1 MPQIALRGVSE
12 RLHRDLREAAA
23 RNRRS
28 MNSEIPIRLEE
39 SFVDRVLD
47 VDELLERIR
56 ADRRRI
62 GPVDASEATLR
73 AFKDEGR
80 P

>member
-1 MPQIALRGVSE
+1 
-12 RLHRDLREAAA
+12 
-23 RNRRS
+23 
-28 MNSEIPIRLEE
+28 MNSEILTRLEE

-62 GPVDASEATLR
+62 GPIDPSDETLR
-73 AFKDEGR
+73 AMKDEGR